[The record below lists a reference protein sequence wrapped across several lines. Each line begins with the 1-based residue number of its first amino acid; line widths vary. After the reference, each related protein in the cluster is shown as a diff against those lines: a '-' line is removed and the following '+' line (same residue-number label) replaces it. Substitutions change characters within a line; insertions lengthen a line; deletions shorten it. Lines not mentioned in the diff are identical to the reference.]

1 MKYTLGLVTAVLTVV
16 FVAAAT
22 VQPSS
27 LAAATPEGAV
37 QALFERVKSH
47 ELIHGAGG
55 LLGSVRRE
63 QQFSSAYS
71 YLANT
76 SEISA
81 SDFLGSLLGT
91 NGSLRT
97 TSNLQSVTT
106 KVLSRSGNEATVR
119 ADLTWSTAVGAV
131 YETRD
136 LKTEKEGSV
145 WKVDWPVEKQP
156 NVPPQVIPVTFLR
169 WDVIQRGANDDF
181 GAQNVEAPRV
191 RVVSMNAVSDEGGT
205 TVLGEVVNEDTV
217 PAFVSISAYPIG
229 KSGAQLGE
237 ESSFDK
243 ISHTL
248 LPKEVSPFRIDF
260 PAVPLAKIKS
270 VRIQPTALLVG
281 ASADPVIGV
290 LHQRLETT
298 ADGRHV
304 LKGELINESG
314 ETVNIPHVLATYY
327 DNAGKVIWVSDG
339 YVSKALLP
347 QVPVPFALDLR
358 DDLAPKVNNYR
369 VTVNEFS
376 LQRQGQ

>member
-1 MKYTLGLVTAVLTVV
+1 MKTAIVFIVLTVAL
-16 FVAAAT
+16 VAAGNLQSGSSA
-22 VQPSS
+22 QPT
-27 LAAATPEGAV
+27 TPEGAV
-37 QALFERVKSH
+37 RALFTRVQNH
-47 ELIHGAGG
+47 ELLHGAGG
-55 LLGSVRRE
+55 AASAHG
-63 QQFSSAYS
+63 QQFDSAYA
-71 YLANT
+71 YVANT
-76 SEISA
+76 DA
-81 SDFLGSLLGT
+81 VKPADFRQDLAGM

-97 TSNLQSVTT
+97 NSALQKFDT
-106 KVLSRSGNEATVR
+106 KVLSQSDNDAVVR
-119 ADLTWSTAVGAV
+119 ANLQWSTAVGAM

-136 LKTEKEGSV
+136 LKVIRQGDIWKAVWPEEKR
-145 WKVDWPVEKQP
+145 P

-169 WDVIQRGANDDF
+169 WDVIQRGSDDDW

-191 RVVSMNAVSDEGGT
+191 RIVSMNPVTNEGGT
-205 TVLGEVVNEDTV
+205 TILGEIVNEDTV
-217 PAFVSISAYPIG
+217 PAFVSVSAFLTG
-229 KSGAQLGE
+229 MDGSQMGE

-260 PAVPLAKIKS
+260 PGVPLSKIKS
-270 VRIQPTALLVG
+270 VRMQPTALLVG

-298 ADGRHV
+298 PDGHHV

-314 ETVNIPHVLATYY
+314 QIVNIPHVLATYY
-327 DNAGKVIWVSDG
+327 DNAGRVVWVSDG

-369 VTVNEFS
+369 VTVNEYT
-376 LQRQGQ
+376 LDRQGE